1 LANSFYWMLLG
12 DAGCGIQRIE
22 NPRVAGSSP
31 PPATMQIKVSN
42 QEVASGRVD
51 SLSNIGADVQYFGP
65 LFA

>member
-1 LANSFYWMLLG
+1 MLLG
-12 DAGCGIQRIE
+12 DAGCGIQQIE
-22 NPRVAGSSP
+22 NPRVGGSTL
-31 PPATMQIKVSN
+31 ATIQIKVSN

>member
-1 LANSFYWMLLG
+1 VSLGAEFRGFKNLDVGVSTLAT
-12 DAGCGIQRIE
+12 I
-22 NPRVAGSSP
+22 
-31 PPATMQIKVSN
+31 QIKVSN